1 MPYPEWSLLREK
13 GVDGH
18 TGVMRLRPLKYVAP
32 HWLGVCFM
40 TTALTISALPYST
53 DPLALFAKL
62 RHRPGA
68 VLLDSGRPKATTGRF
83 DIVSSDP
90 LATLTMTPE
99 GDTRLSSDMLTL
111 PASLAEDVTAQQQW
125 LIEQLPAVN
134 VKSELPF
141 LGGLMGYWSY
151 DLGRNR
157 ADIASQHPAATRLPL
172 LRVGLFDWCI
182 TLDHVKEQAWFVG
195 SPARREQV
203 AAWLAAPDTPTTPF
217 KLTQRFSPEL
227 TQAAYTER
235 FDAVQRYIR
244 AGDCYQI
251 NLAQRFTAHYEG
263 DEWQAYLQLR
273 KATPTPFSGFMAWG
287 HQAVLSLS
295 PERFIQS
302 RDGLVETRPIK
313 GTRPRGK
320 TPDQDRALAN
330 DLLSSTKD
338 RAENVMI
345 VDLLRNDLGRV
356 CVPGS
361 IRVPQLCQ
369 LESYPNVHHLVSVVQ
384 GQLASQHSPLS
395 LLTAGFPGGSIT
407 GAPKIRAMQII
418 DELEPCQRSVYCG
431 SLGYIDVRG
440 SMDTSIAIRTMV
452 ADDGALHVWGGGGLV
467 ADSQAEEEYT
477 ETLDKIRHL
486 IGALE

>member
-1 MPYPEWSLLREK
+1 
-13 GVDGH
+13 
-18 TGVMRLRPLKYVAP
+18 
-32 HWLGVCFM
+32 
-40 TTALTISALPYST
+40 
-53 DPLALFAKL
+53 
-62 RHRPGA
+62 
-68 VLLDSGRPKATTGRF
+68 
-83 DIVSSDP
+83 
-90 LATLTMTPE
+90 
-99 GDTRLSSDMLTL
+99 
-111 PASLAEDVTAQQQW
+111 
-125 LIEQLPAVN
+125 
-134 VKSELPF
+134 
-141 LGGLMGYWSY
+141 
-151 DLGRNR
+151 
-157 ADIASQHPAATRLPL
+157 
-172 LRVGLFDWCI
+172 
-182 TLDHVKEQAWFVG
+182 
-195 SPARREQV
+195 
-203 AAWLAAPDTPTTPF
+203 
-217 KLTQRFSPEL
+217 
-227 TQAAYTER
+227 
-235 FDAVQRYIR
+235 
-244 AGDCYQI
+244 
-251 NLAQRFTAHYEG
+251 
-263 DEWQAYLQLR
+263 
-273 KATPTPFSGFMAWG
+273 MAWG

-302 RDGLVETRPIK
+302 RDSLVETRPIK

-395 LLTAGFPGGSIT
+395 LLTAAFPGGSIT

>member
-1 MPYPEWSLLREK
+1 
-13 GVDGH
+13 H
-18 TGVMRLRPLKYVAP
+18 
-32 HWLGVCFM
+32 
-40 TTALTISALPYST
+40 LPS
-53 DPLALFAKL
+53 
-62 RHRPGA
+62 
-68 VLLDSGRPKATTGRF
+68 
-83 DIVSSDP
+83 
-90 LATLTMTPE
+90 
-99 GDTRLSSDMLTL
+99 
-111 PASLAEDVTAQQQW
+111 
-125 LIEQLPAVN
+125 
-134 VKSELPF
+134 
-141 LGGLMGYWSY
+141 
-151 DLGRNR
+151 
-157 ADIASQHPAATRLPL
+157 

-182 TLDHVKEQAWFVG
+182 TLDHVNEQAWFVG

-203 AAWLAAPDTPTTPF
+203 MAWLAAPDAPVAPF
-217 KLTQRFSPEL
+217 KLTRRFSPEL
-227 TQAAYTER
+227 SQAAYTER

-251 NLAQRFTAHYEG
+251 NLAQRFSARYEG

-273 KATPTPFSGFMAWG
+273 EATPTPFSGFMAWG
-287 HQAVLSLS
+287 DHAVLSLS

-320 TPDQDRALAN
+320 TPEEDRVLAE
-330 DLLSSTKD
+330 DLLKSTKD

-384 GQLASQHSPLS
+384 GHLAPQHSPLS
-395 LLTAGFPGGSIT
+395 LLTAAFPGGSIT

-452 ADDGALHVWGGGGLV
+452 ADRGDLHVWGGGGLV
-467 ADSQAEEEYT
+467 ADSQAGEEYT

-486 IGALE
+486 ISALE